1 MGNMTRMKSTYWNI
15 QAAGGCVH
23 SSCLQMPATVRTKP
37 RTVIG
42 RGFSYYFPC
51 PSPENKLQQG
61 RRRAYF
67 THIPPAQTLADLH
80 RDQVQP
86 LADGLSLS
94 VSDQGSASA
103 SPGNRVPLKAGKTRR
118 LTSLLVI
125 GQSPTTG
132 FVARDRALSKHVR
145 HCPCVVADTT
155 YVIQQTGLGLRSP
168 EYYRALAGGEQV
180 AVRQGRIRQVLV

>member
-1 MGNMTRMKSTYWNI
+1 MGNMTRLSVTTRNS
-15 QAAGGCVH
+15 AAGGWIA
-23 SSCLQMPATVRTKP
+23 SSANQKPATARTKP
-37 RTVIG
+37 RPNR
-42 RGFSYYFPC
+42 RGFSYYSPC

-61 RRRAYF
+61 RRRAFF